1 MAQWES
7 AFRDSPRSADGC
19 RRRSET
25 EVESKQDLS
34 DVKNSTA
41 SSSYYLER
49 KKIPTLIL
57 SSCNGGDTSKSGNM
71 ATAFIS
77 WGTIGEVYA
86 WNGTAS
92 FVGAGT
98 VLFCDYTIEFSPD
111 AIGEWYFDTVITI
124 GSVMLYSIIGDRSGI
139 VSSII
144 TYVDDLK
151 RISEIGRVRYFIN
164 SEGRIEYEKVPNGSW
179 TFALAMYSS

>member
-1 MAQWES
+1 
-7 AFRDSPRSADGC
+7 
-19 RRRSET
+19 
-25 EVESKQDLS
+25 
-34 DVKNSTA
+34 
-41 SSSYYLER
+41 
-49 KKIPTLIL
+49 
-57 SSCNGGDTSKSGNM
+57 M

-92 FVGAGT
+92 FVDAGT

-111 AIGEWYFDTVITI
+111 AIGEWYFDNVITI

>member
-1 MAQWES
+1 MPLGAMGECFSRLAEKRGWLQTPL
-7 AFRDSPRSADGC
+7 RNRSRIKAGSVRC
-19 RRRSET
+19 KKFNGIFI
-25 EVESKQDLS
+25 VLS
-34 DVKNSTA
+34 
-41 SSSYYLER
+41 
-49 KKIPTLIL
+49 
-57 SSCNGGDTSKSGNM
+57 
-71 ATAFIS
+71 
-77 WGTIGEVYA
+77 
-86 WNGTAS
+86 
-92 FVGAGT
+92 GT

>member
-1 MAQWES
+1 MAQWAS

-57 SSCNGGDTSKSGNM
+57 SSCNGGDTSKSENM